1 MTFDSI
7 KHVPNV
13 ALAGQF
19 TGIISPL
26 WHRLVET
33 GKREPGGKQTNSY
46 RIAKSATEFMT
57 LQVFGKFSH
66 PGEQRRNKNPIVSGI
81 LVDSRTVPAVS
92 YM

>member
-13 ALAGQF
+13 TLAGQF

-26 WHRLVET
+26 WNRWVET
-33 GKREPGGKQTNSY
+33 GKGVPGGKQKNLY
-46 RIAKSATEFMT
+46 RSAKSAT
-57 LQVFGKFSH
+57 KFTH
-66 PGEQRRNKNPIVSGI
+66 PGEQHRNKNPIVSGI
-81 LVDSRTVPAVS
+81 LVGSRTAPAVS

>member
-1 MTFDSI
+1 MTIDSI

-26 WHRLVET
+26 WNRLVET
-33 GKREPGGKQTNSY
+33 GKRVPGGKQTNLY
-46 RIAKSATEFMT
+46 RSVKSATKFTT

-66 PGEQRRNKNPIVSGI
+66 PGEQHRNKNPIVSGI
-81 LVDSRTVPAVS
+81 LVDSRTAPAVS